1 MASSSTLTDRGQ
13 TTVPAEIRELL
24 KLKPRQQLDWHPQPD
39 GSAVVRAKASVM
51 DLFGS
56 LKTARPFPGIA
67 EEERAGEEAWAADA
81 MKDGKQPK

>member
-1 MASSSTLTDRGQ
+1 MASSTLTDQGR
-13 TTVPAEIRELL
+13 TTVPSEIRKLL

-56 LKTARPFPGIA
+56 LKTARPFPGMA
-67 EEERAGEEAWAADA
+67 EEERSGEEAWAADA
-81 MKDGKQPK
+81 MQDGRQSK